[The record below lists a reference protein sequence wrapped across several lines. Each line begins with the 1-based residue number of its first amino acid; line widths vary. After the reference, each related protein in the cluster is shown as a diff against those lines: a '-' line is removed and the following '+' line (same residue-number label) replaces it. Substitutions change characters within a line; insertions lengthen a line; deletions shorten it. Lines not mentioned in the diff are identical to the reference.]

1 VANVCDKSR
10 DILVSVRFF
19 REKCNFSCRTDRS
32 ERNKWL
38 RYRQSTIDSA
48 CLNDIKKI
56 TKFGRFFKA
65 VQRKNKNALNRY
77 FIIVIMYLK
86 KEGTASRPNL
96 YITTDIII
104 KQG

>member
-1 VANVCDKSR
+1 
-10 DILVSVRFF
+10 VSVRFF
-19 REKCNFSCRTDRS
+19 REKCTNFSCRTDRS

-77 FIIVIMYLK
+77 ILYYCYILCMYILH
-86 KEGTASRPNL
+86 
-96 YITTDIII
+96 I
-104 KQG
+104 